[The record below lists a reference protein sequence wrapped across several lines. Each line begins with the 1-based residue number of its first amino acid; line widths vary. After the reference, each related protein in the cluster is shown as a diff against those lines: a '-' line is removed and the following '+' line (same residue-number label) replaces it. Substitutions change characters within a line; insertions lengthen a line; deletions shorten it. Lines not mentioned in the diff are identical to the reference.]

1 MPKSLRLI
9 LPLLLL
15 GIGLLF
21 LISAASSILEPF
33 RKEGTLIKV
42 PGEKTIKVESP
53 GSYTVW
59 IQNRGSIDGKLV
71 THPLDLPAGTTLA
84 VSDVKSG
91 QTIPLTGSS
100 ATMTLNDTVRKAL
113 GSVELKAPG
122 EIKISVT
129 GLDSPR
135 LLYFSESFAF
145 KTFFAYLYLVVTGG
159 SLILAGIGL
168 GLYFLLR
175 PKPHNYQ
182 TLQPAP

>member
-9 LPLLLL
+9 LPLLLFGVGVL
-15 GIGLLF
+15 CLL
-21 LISAASSILEPF
+21 SAARSILEPF
-33 RKEGTLIKV
+33 RKEGTLFKV
-42 PGEKTIKVESP
+42 PGEKTIKIESP

-59 IQNRGSIDGKLV
+59 IQNRGSIEGKLV

-84 VSDVKSG
+84 VSEVASG
-91 QTIPLTGSS
+91 ATIPLTGSS
-100 ATMTLNDTVRKAL
+100 ITMNINDTVRKAV
-113 GSVELKAPG
+113 GSIELKAPG

-145 KTFFAYLYLVVTGG
+145 KTFFSSLYLVVTGG
-159 SLILAGIGL
+159 CLVLAGIGV

-175 PKPHNYQ
+175 PKPHQYQ
-182 TLQPAP
+182 SLRPAH